1 MLLAMVFRGVAF
13 EFRFEH
19 QWLTR
24 LWAKGFCAGSA
35 VATFA
40 QGALLG
46 AFIQG
51 FTVQDRSFA
60 GSSWD
65 WLTPFSVLTGLA
77 LMAGYGLLGAGW
89 LVIKTEGA
97 LQAWARRAGRVCLIC
112 VLAAIL
118 AISIWTP
125 LLHPA
130 IAARWFGWPNLLLL
144 APVPIVTAVLAAA
157 AWRALGGW
165 GSDAASFLA
174 AMGLFLMSYLGIAI
188 SLWPMIVPQH
198 FTLWQAASAPGTQ
211 AFLLIGTMG
220 LLPVILMY
228 TAWSYWVFRGK
239 ITRRDRISLNTML
252 RASAPIGSHPNG
264 RPGSRKATKC
274 SAQSIRIF
282 FTAAYAEFAIAPAAM
297 LVKRGPLP
305 LEGAHAMMRPQCA
318 LAGAHNR
325 NPTEAGDEEP
335 RPTCNL

>member
-1 MLLAMVFRGVAF
+1 
-13 EFRFEH
+13 
-19 QWLTR
+19 
-24 LWAKGFCAGSA
+24 
-35 VATFA
+35 
-40 QGALLG
+40 
-46 AFIQG
+46 
-51 FTVQDRSFA
+51 
-60 GSSWD
+60 
-65 WLTPFSVLTGLA
+65 
-77 LMAGYGLLGAGW
+77 MAGYGLLGAGW

-144 APVPIVTAVLAAA
+144 APVPIVTVLLGTA

-165 GSDAASFLA
+165 GSDAASFLS

-188 SLWPMIVPQH
+188 SLWPMIVPHH

-228 TAWSYWVFRGK
+228 TAWWYWVFRGK
-239 ITRRDRISLNTML
+239 L
-252 RASAPIGSHPNG
+252 RGEIGYH
-264 RPGSRKATKC
+264 
-274 SAQSIRIF
+274 
-282 FTAAYAEFAIAPAAM
+282 
-297 LVKRGPLP
+297 
-305 LEGAHAMMRPQCA
+305 
-318 LAGAHNR
+318 
-325 NPTEAGDEEP
+325 
-335 RPTCNL
+335 